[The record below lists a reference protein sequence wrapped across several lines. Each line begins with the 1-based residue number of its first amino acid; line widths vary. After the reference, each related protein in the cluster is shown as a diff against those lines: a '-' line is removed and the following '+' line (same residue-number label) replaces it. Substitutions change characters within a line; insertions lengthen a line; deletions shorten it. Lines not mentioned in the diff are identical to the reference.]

1 MARIRTS
8 SEIIRG
14 YLDFYRTAQPA
25 LDTKPG
31 TVTRDI
37 LIDGPSDQLSK
48 LYDELN
54 KISNL
59 QSVRLSFGNDLD
71 NWAQNI
77 GASRNRG
84 AKSTVPALLLFNSI
98 DADLAINKGDLIY
111 AKNGTSFSVLNSVVL
126 TSVQESQY
134 KSTVSKYKADLD
146 FLGYTEQ
153 YAIELVVE
161 ATAFGEQGNISKY
174 SLNKTNVA
182 GITHV
187 TNVFPAS
194 GGRAAETDSVFKN
207 RILAIF
213 SGANTGTALG
223 YENTVRTDP
232 SVIDVIVIPPGDSL
246 MTRDG
251 TQVAI
256 AADGTRTI
264 ISEGTGGKVDIIT
277 YGIRLQENSDS
288 FIYRDKSNT
297 GDATN
302 SLNDYV
308 LGQISGDENK
318 TVTRKRID
326 NLSTGILPSQPI
338 NNIVSVIGSSSGANF
353 KQKTTDIFGRVSG
366 NYELVF
372 DSGDYAKSPW
382 GFDRIHWISNTIS
395 DLPEDKTKVNF
406 NSQDPV
412 VYTDSIEIKRSTQ
425 NIIITNENSKVT
437 ASDRSIIQ
445 LAHKPS
451 TLVTRVFNVS
461 TGERYVI
468 SNQNLDGSGTI
479 NYTGRIKISGKSLP
493 STTDILQVDY
503 TWLFDYDPYWDFDNK
518 KYSFNSRTVSDSID
532 WGYSNLVRR
541 ERGVLVNSGS
551 YLSVSVSHPISSV
564 VNVNVFSEEAS
575 SVGLASGRLAVVTA
589 NVISNI
595 VSIVRN
601 SDNAELW
608 NTQDSNGSISGLTA
622 YLPTDTVA
630 NFGDTVTIVYNSTDV
645 YSDTGSFNNNEI
657 TIISVSPATAGSIVE
672 CTYLANVSAL
682 LPSTLL
688 SSLPAIRNFNTFNT
702 NVSTGV
708 GNQPTSHLF
717 SGSTISQNLRQA
729 PSNLSLNIAG
739 TVVPGVLTVTGTT
752 IIYAADIVFA
762 ASNAGLTH
770 DLSPAI
776 RKFLSL
782 TSKDSL
788 PSNVKVG
795 RLVKFEKVATDSGL
809 NVLSV
814 LNEFDILGYS
824 IKDNSFV
831 KTEAV
836 QDASLNNYQVKLPAT
851 LDNVNA
857 SISIGDKL
865 RVRFYLVYTSDSEN
879 VYFTKSGTQY
889 TQKKFALVDTIA
901 ISSGFNSTSSGA
913 ATLSIANMN
922 QPLSKSRY
930 RAYYDYVAP
939 KTNERITITSNYN
952 KLIDDVTLLVENNRP
967 ITADVLV
974 KAAEPILV
982 DVTMYVVVTEDYKN
996 SSSVVRQ
1003 NVQDTVTNSLNT
1015 DLLNQIVDASDL
1027 INAAYTVTGVDRARI
1042 IYFNKTGSNG
1052 SVLSVESQK
1061 NQYIVANN
1069 VSIVIEER

>member
-37 LIDGPSDQLSK
+37 LIDGPSDQLAR
-48 LYDELN
+48 LYDELS
-54 KISNL
+54 KVSNL
-59 QSVRLSFGNDLD
+59 QSIRLSFGTDLD

-77 GASRNRG
+77 GATRNRG
-84 AKSTVPALLLFNSI
+84 AKSTVPALLLFNTI
-98 DADLAINKGDLIY
+98 DADVAINKGDLIY
-111 AKNGTSFSVLNSVVL
+111 AKNGTSFSILNSVVL

-134 KSTVSKYKADLD
+134 KSIVSKYKADLD

-161 ATAFGEQGNISKY
+161 ATAFGEQGNVSKY
-174 SLNKTNVA
+174 SLNKTNIP

-207 RILAIF
+207 RILSIF

-223 YENTVRTDP
+223 YENTAKTDP
-232 SVIDVIVIPPGDSL
+232 SVIDVLVIPPGDTL

-251 TQVAI
+251 TQVSI
-256 AADGTRTI
+256 AEDGTRTI

-277 YGIRLQENSDS
+277 YGTRLQENVDS

-326 NLSTGILPSQPI
+326 NLASGTLPSQPI
-338 NNIVSVIGSSSGANF
+338 NNIVSVIGSSSGPNF

-366 NYELVF
+366 NYELIN
-372 DSGDYAKSPW
+372 DTGGYAKSPW
-382 GFDRIHWISNTIS
+382 GFDRIHWISNSIS
-395 DLPEDKTKVNF
+395 DLPEDKTKIGF
-406 NSQDPV
+406 NSQDPLT
-412 VYTDSIEIKRSTQ
+412 YTDSIQIGRNTQ
-425 NIIITNENSKVT
+425 NIIITNENSKVSS
-437 ASDRSIIQ
+437 SDKTIIQ
-445 LAHKPS
+445 LAHKPV

-468 SNQNLDGSGTI
+468 SSQNVDGTGTI

-503 TWLFDYDPYWDFDNK
+503 TWIFDYDPYWDYDNK
-518 KYSFNSRTVSDSID
+518 KYSFNARSVNDSID

-541 ERGVLVNSGS
+541 ERGVLINSGS
-551 YLSVSVSHPISSV
+551 YLSVSVTHPISSV
-564 VNVNVFSEEAS
+564 INVNVFTEESS
-575 SVGLASGRLAVVTA
+575 SVTIVSGRLSVIATS
-589 NVISNI
+589 VISNI
-595 VSIVRN
+595 VSIKRN

-608 NTQDSNGSISGLTA
+608 NTQDDDGSISALTA

-630 NFGDTVTIVYNSTDV
+630 SFGDAVTIVYNTTDV
-645 YSDTGSFNNNEI
+645 YSDTGSFNNNQI
-657 TIISVSPATAGSIVE
+657 TIIPTVTATSGSIVE
-672 CTYLANVSAL
+672 CSYIANVSTL
-682 LPSTLL
+682 LPNTLL
-688 SSLPAIRNFNTFNT
+688 SSLPAIRSSNTFNT
-702 NVSTGV
+702 NVSTGI
-708 GNQPTSHLF
+708 GNQPTSHIF
-717 SGSTISQNLRQA
+717 SGSTIIQNLRQA
-729 PSNLSLNIAG
+729 PSSLALNISG
-739 TVVPGVLTVTGTT
+739 TIVPGVITVTGMT
-752 IIYAADIVFA
+752 IAYAADIVFT
-762 ASNAGLTH
+762 ASNNGLTH

-776 RKFLSL
+776 RTFLSL

-788 PSNVKVG
+788 PTNAKIG
-795 RLVKFEKVATDSGL
+795 RLVKFEKVSTDSGL

-814 LNEFDILGYS
+814 LNEFDVLGYS
-824 IKDNSFV
+824 IKDNSLVIDESV
-831 KTEAV
+831 KDT
-836 QDASLNNYQVKLPAT
+836 SLSNYQIKLPST
-851 LDNVNA
+851 LDNTNN
-857 SISIGDKL
+857 SISIGDRL
-865 RVRFYLVYTSDSEN
+865 RVRFYLVYASDSEN

-889 TQKKFALVDTIA
+889 TQKKFAFVDTLA
-901 ISSGFNSTSSGA
+901 ISSGFNSTSSNA
-913 ATLSIANMN
+913 AILNVSNMN
-922 QPLSKSRY
+922 QPLAKSRY
-930 RAYYDYVAP
+930 RAYYDYTAP

-952 KLIDDVTLLVENNRP
+952 KLINDVTLLVENNRP

-974 KAAEPILV
+974 KSAEPILV
-982 DVTMYVVVTEDYKN
+982 DVTMYIVVTEDYKN

-1003 NVQDTVTNSLNT
+1003 NVQDAVTNALTT

-1027 INAAYTVTGVDRARI
+1027 INSAYTVSGVDRARI

-1052 SVLSVESQK
+1052 SVLSIVSQK
-1061 NQYIVANN
+1061 NEYIIANN

>member
-37 LIDGPSDQLSK
+37 LIDGPSDQLAR
-48 LYDELN
+48 LYDELS

-59 QSVRLSFGNDLD
+59 QSIRLSFGTDLD

-77 GASRNRG
+77 GATRNRG
-84 AKSTVPALLLFNSI
+84 AKSTVPALLLFNTI
-98 DADLAINKGDLIY
+98 DADVAINKGDLIY
-111 AKNGTSFSVLNSVVL
+111 AKNGTSFSILNSVVL

-134 KSTVSKYKADLD
+134 KSIASKYKADLD

-153 YAIELVVE
+153 YALEIVVE

-174 SLNKTNVA
+174 SLNKTNIP

-207 RILAIF
+207 RILSIF

-223 YENTVRTDP
+223 YENAAKTDP
-232 SVIDVIVIPPGDSL
+232 SVIDAVVIPPGDSL

-251 TQVAI
+251 TQVSVAS
-256 AADGTRTI
+256 DGTRTI
-264 ISEGTGGKVDIIT
+264 ISEGTGGKVDIIV
-277 YGIRLQENSDS
+277 YGTRLQENVDS

-326 NLSTGILPSQPI
+326 NLATGILPSQPI
-338 NNIVSVIGSSSGANF
+338 NNIVSVIGSSSGPNF
-353 KQKTTDIFGRVSG
+353 KQKTTDIFGRISG
-366 NYELVF
+366 NYELIS
-372 DSGDYAKSPW
+372 DAGGYAKSPW
-382 GFDRIHWISNTIS
+382 GFDRLHWISNTIS
-395 DLPEDKTKVNF
+395 DLPEDKTKIGF
-406 NSQDPV
+406 NSQDPL
-412 VYTDSIEIKRSTQ
+412 VYTDSTQINRNTQ
-425 NIIITNENSKVT
+425 NIIITNENSKVSS
-437 ASDRSIIQ
+437 SDKTIIQ
-445 LAHKPS
+445 LAHKPV

-468 SNQNLDGSGTI
+468 SSQNVDGTGTV

-503 TWLFDYDPYWDFDNK
+503 TWIFDYDPYWDFDNK
-518 KYSFNSRTVSDSID
+518 QYSFNSRIVDDSID

-551 YLSVSVSHPISSV
+551 YLSVSVTHPISSV
-564 VNVNVFSEEAS
+564 VSVNVFTEESS
-575 SVGLASGRLAVVTA
+575 SVTIVSGRLSVITA

-595 VSIVRN
+595 VSIKRS
-601 SDNAELW
+601 SDGAELW
-608 NTQDSNGSISGLTA
+608 NTQDDNGSISALTA

-630 NFGDTVTIVYNSTDV
+630 IFGDAVTIVYNTTDV
-645 YSDTGSFNNNEI
+645 YSDTGSFNNNQI
-657 TIISVSPATAGSIVE
+657 TIIPTVTATSGSIVE
-672 CTYLANVSAL
+672 CSYLANVSTL
-682 LPSTLL
+682 LPNTLL
-688 SSLPAIRNFNTFNT
+688 SSLPAIRSNNAFNT
-702 NVSTGV
+702 NVSFNI
-708 GNQPTSHLF
+708 GNQPTSHIF
-717 SGSTISQNLRQA
+717 SGSSIVQNLRQA
-729 PSNLSLNIAG
+729 PSNLAMNISG
-739 TVVPGVLTVTGTT
+739 TVVPGVITVTGTT
-752 IIYAADIVFA
+752 IIYASDIVFT
-762 ASNAGLTH
+762 ASNNGLTH

-776 RKFLSL
+776 RTFLSL

-788 PSNVKVG
+788 PANAKIG
-795 RLVKFEKVATDSGL
+795 RLVKFEKVSTDSSL

-814 LNEFDILGYS
+814 LNEFDVLGYS
-824 IKDNSFV
+824 IKDNYLV
-831 KTEAV
+831 IDEAV
-836 QDASLNNYQVKLPAT
+836 KDSSLNNYQIKLPST
-851 LDNVNA
+851 LDNTNNT
-857 SISIGDKL
+857 ISIGDKL
-865 RVRFYLVYTSDSEN
+865 RVRFYLVYINDSEN

-889 TQKKFALVDTIA
+889 TQKKFAFVDTIA
-901 ISSGFNSTSSGA
+901 ISSGFNSASSNA
-913 ATLSIANMN
+913 ATLNITNMN
-922 QPLSKSRY
+922 QPLAKSRY
-930 RAYYDYVAP
+930 RSYYDYTSP

-952 KLIDDVTLLVENNRP
+952 KLINDVTLLVENNRP

-974 KAAEPILV
+974 KSAEPILV
-982 DVTMYVVVTEDYKN
+982 DVTMYIVVTEDYKN

-1003 NVQDTVTNSLNT
+1003 NVQDSVTTALTT

-1027 INAAYTVTGVDRARI
+1027 INSAYTVSGVDRARI

-1052 SVLSVESQK
+1052 SVLSIISQK